1 MAVSIGTDYT
11 GAYSDYADVSTDR
24 FKDSLGTKDFTSA
37 SDDELME
44 VCKEFES
51 YLVEQMYKAMEK
63 TVMKDE
69 DEDEEES
76 SDSYISGFKDYF
88 GDMRIQEYAKL
99 ATENTGLGIAQM
111 LYEQLKVNVAGVIP
125 QAQAS
130 GEQEA

>member
-1 MAVSIGTDYT
+1 MAISMGTDYT
-11 GAYSDYADVSTDR
+11 GTYGDYADVSTDR
-24 FKDSLGTKDFTSA
+24 FKDSLSTKDLTSA

-69 DEDEEES
+69 KEEES

-125 QAQAS
+125 QAQVS
-130 GEQEA
+130 EE